1 MGLLDK
7 FKKSA
12 DDAKD
17 AVAEHSETIDK
28 GIDKAADL
36 IDDKTGNKHSDKI
49 DKVAEKAHDLVDKLD
64 GDK

>member
-7 FKKSA
+7 FKKTA

-17 AVAEHSETIDK
+17 AVADHADQIDK

-36 IDDKTGNKHSDKI
+36 IDDKTGNKHSAQI
-49 DKVAEKAHDLVDKLD
+49 DKVADKAHEVVDKLD
-64 GDK
+64 KD

>member
-36 IDDKTGNKHSDKI
+36 IDDKTGNAHTDKI
-49 DKVAEKAHDLVDKLD
+49 DAVADKAKDVVDGLADEK
-64 GDK
+64 